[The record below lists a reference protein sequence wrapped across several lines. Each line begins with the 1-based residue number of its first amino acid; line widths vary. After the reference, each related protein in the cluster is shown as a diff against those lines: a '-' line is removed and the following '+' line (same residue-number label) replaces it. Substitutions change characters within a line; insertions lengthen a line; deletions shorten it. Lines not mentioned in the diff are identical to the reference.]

1 MTSSER
7 HESQDLEDY
16 TVDSAN
22 DTLSGDPGEEPVDRG
37 VAPPSHWTAGMRYAL
52 EGEENSESMD
62 ELLSEQEPDVL
73 DELDEEPWDENATGE
88 EVRRLERDEGSEP
101 RALPVAP
108 VADTDDISDTLVDSE
123 GAQVARDVG
132 IDGGAASAEEAAV
145 HVVSDADDTGDSAGE

>member
-1 MTSSER
+1 MADSER

-16 TVDSAN
+16 TVDSAS

-52 EGEENSESMD
+52 AGEEDSESMD

-73 DELDEEPWDENATGE
+73 DELNEDSWDENATGQ

-101 RALPVAP
+101 RAGRLVAP
-108 VADTDDISDTLVDSE
+108 AEDTDDIGDTLVDSE
-123 GAQVARDVG
+123 DTEVARDAG

-145 HVVSDADDTGDSAGE
+145 HVIDDEDR

>member
-1 MTSSER
+1 MTDSER

-16 TVDSAN
+16 TVDSAS

-52 EGEENSESMD
+52 EGEEDSESMD

-101 RALPVAP
+101 RAGRLVAP
-108 VADTDDISDTLVDSE
+108 VEDTDDISDTLDSQ
-123 GAQVARDVG
+123 GAEVARDVG

-145 HVVSDADDTGDSAGE
+145 HVIGEADDAGDSAE